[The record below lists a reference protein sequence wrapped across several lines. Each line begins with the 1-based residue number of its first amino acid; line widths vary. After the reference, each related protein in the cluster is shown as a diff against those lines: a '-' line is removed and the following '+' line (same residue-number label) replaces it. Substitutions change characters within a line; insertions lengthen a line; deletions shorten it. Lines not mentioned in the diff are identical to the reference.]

1 MPRTRTRTNYSRTAG
16 QLATLAQRT
25 PGVVARRMACMTDGQ
40 ISAADRRESQRMG
53 TEKIAAFQNGWM
65 AMASE
70 MLVQQQRAWSTLWLS
85 AGNSW
90 SPEASV
96 QWWMRSMVG
105 ADRVLAAGL
114 RPMTRT
120 VSENSRRL
128 KRSRQ

>member
-1 MPRTRTRTNYSRTAG
+1 MPRSRRTYSRTAG
-16 QLATLAQRT
+16 QLATLSQRA
-25 PGVVARRMACMTDGQ
+25 PGVVSRRLSRMTDGTA
-40 ISAADRRESQRMG
+40 SAADRREAQRMG
-53 TEKIAAFQNGWM
+53 TEKIDAFQEGWM

-70 MLVQQQRAWSTLWLS
+70 MQVQQQRTWSKLWLS
-85 AGNSW
+85 AGNPW
-90 SPEASV
+90 NPEASV

-128 KRSRQ
+128 TRSRP

>member
-1 MPRTRTRTNYSRTAG
+1 MPRTRTNYSRTAG
-16 QLATLAQRT
+16 QLTTLAQRA
-25 PGVVARRMACMTDGQ
+25 PGVVSRRMARMTDGA

-53 TEKIAAFQNGWM
+53 AEKITAFQNGWM

-85 AGNSW
+85 AGNPW
-90 SPEASV
+90 NPEAAV

-128 KRSRQ
+128 TRSRP